1 VARRQ
6 NKDGCVLDHGVLER
20 DARTPFGSMTR
31 FICQRLLTALI
42 QKKPGGVAHCPNLT
56 TVVGEAALGAGH
68 DLERIGSETVVSF
81 GCTPNEPLRNWFNN
95 SV

>member
-1 VARRQ
+1 
-6 NKDGCVLDHGVLER
+6 
-20 DARTPFGSMTR
+20 
-31 FICQRLLTALI
+31 
-42 QKKPGGVAHCPNLT
+42 VAHCPNLT

-81 GCTPNEPLRNWFNN
+81 GFTPNEPLRSWFNN